1 MRPAQTAIALVT
13 SIVVIGIATA
23 CTGVGTDDEATKA
36 VPASTGREAAMRTAA
51 LRCRRAPRSAVAT
64 IALGLRRG
72 DWLTSAR
79 FVVAPLPVRNAQ
91 GWPEWFVAARVG
103 GAVGVWATSRG
114 GDGPLMAIDHVSATS
129 TLWGAGAQ
137 PTSQAWKLHA
147 RLRATPAAEAAAAC
161 VRS

>member
-1 MRPAQTAIALVT
+1 MALVT
-13 SIVVIGIATA
+13 SIVVIGLASA
-23 CTGVGTDDEATKA
+23 CTDAGGNDEASKVVA
-36 VPASTGREAAMRTAA
+36 AGTGPEAALRTAA

-72 DWLTSAR
+72 DWLTAAR
-79 FVVAPLPVRNAQ
+79 FVVAPLPARNAQ
-91 GWPEWFVAARVG
+91 GWPEWFVAARVD

-114 GDGPLMAIDHVSATS
+114 GDGPIMAIDHVSATS
-129 TLWGAGAQ
+129 TIWGAGAQ

-147 RLRATPAAEAAAAC
+147 RLRATPAAAAAAAC